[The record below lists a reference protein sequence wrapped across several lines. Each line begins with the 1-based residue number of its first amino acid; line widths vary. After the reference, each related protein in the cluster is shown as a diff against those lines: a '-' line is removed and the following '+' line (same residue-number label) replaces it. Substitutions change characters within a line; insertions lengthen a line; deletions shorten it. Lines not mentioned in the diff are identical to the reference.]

1 VHQVSEA
8 GGDPFAGK
16 AEWFDRG
23 YRESTHGRV
32 RLDLVLER
40 LLPALPPPPAR
51 VLDAGG
57 GTGAFAIPLAALGY
71 RVTVL
76 DLNGEWL
83 AVAER
88 AATASGVDLSLV
100 QGKAEEAP
108 SMVEGLF
115 DAVLCH
121 TVLIYAAEPDRTLRA
136 LRDVARPGAVLSSLE
151 KNRDALAVRP
161 SKQEDFAEALRV
173 MDDPVASGRLG
184 IPNRSLTVGELRA
197 LMLRTGWLP
206 ERWGG
211 IRVYADGVIEAVDDR
226 TFDTIMELERRASV
240 REPHRRFGR
249 FLHVLARAW
258 EPEPL
263 AAIQER
269 SFDGVAE
276 GTRESWPP
284 ERSLGAEALW
294 AFLERKRY
302 AILSTTR
309 PDGRPHSAMVA
320 FCLRDDRLWLP
331 AVAGARRTRNLH
343 REPSAA
349 LLVTDGEG
357 DEHVAVLVEGQ
368 AAVHDDPRPLLD
380 SWLRDAWRDRHGT
393 ELDWAGAIIELI
405 PTKALSYSAR

>member
-1 VHQVSEA
+1 VNEV

-16 AEWFDRG
+16 AEWFDLG
-23 YRESTHGRV
+23 YRETTHGRI
-32 RLDLVLER
+32 RLELVLER
-40 LLPALPPPPAR
+40 LLRELPPPPAR

-57 GTGAFAIPLAALGY
+57 GTGAFAIPLTARGY

-76 DLNGEWL
+76 DSNAEWL
-83 AVAER
+83 GVAER
-88 AATASGVDLSLV
+88 AATAAGVHLRLV
-100 QGKAEEAP
+100 HGTAEDAP
-108 SMVEGLF
+108 SLLDGPF

-121 TVLIYAAEPDRTLRA
+121 TVLIYAARPERVLRA

-161 SKQEDFAEALRV
+161 SKQRDFGEALRV

-184 IPNRSLTVGELRA
+184 IPNTSPTGGELRG
-197 LMLRTGWLP
+197 LMLRSGWLP

-211 IRVYADGVIEAVDDR
+211 IRVYSDGVIEPVDGE
-226 TFDTIMELERRASV
+226 TFETIMELERKASV

-249 FLHVLARAW
+249 LLHVLARAW
-258 EPEPL
+258 EPERL
-263 AAIQER
+263 GAIQER
-269 SFDGVAE
+269 SFAGAAQ
-276 GTRESWPP
+276 GTRGSWPP
-284 ERSLGAEALW
+284 ERALGAEALE

-309 PDGRPHSAMVA
+309 PDGRPHAAMVA

-331 AVAGARRTRNLH
+331 AVGGARRTRNLQG
-343 REPSAA
+343 EPSAA
-349 LLVTDGEG
+349 LVVTDGEG

-368 AAVHDDPRPLLD
+368 AAVHDDPGPILD
-380 SWLRDAWRDRHGT
+380 SWLRGAWRDRHGT